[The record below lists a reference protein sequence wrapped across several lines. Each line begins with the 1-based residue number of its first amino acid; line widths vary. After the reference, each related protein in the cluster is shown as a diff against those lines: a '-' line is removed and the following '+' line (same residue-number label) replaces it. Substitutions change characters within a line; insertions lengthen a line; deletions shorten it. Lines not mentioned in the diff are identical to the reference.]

1 MLNCS
6 SKIYEKY
13 ILEQFKPFL
22 NDFLYR
28 NMEKCRVHHSS
39 RHVLISLVE
48 NWKKALDKKSAAG
61 TTLMVFFMIC

>member
-1 MLNCS
+1 
-6 SKIYEKY
+6 
-13 ILEQFKPFL
+13 
-22 NDFLYR
+22 
-28 NMEKCRVHHSS
+28 MEKCRVHHSS